1 MSNDLYHQKAQQN
14 TIRAGFKDLEPD
26 FLAMADQCK
35 AYTQTTMERMYAL
48 HKSVAHITRN
58 NIPGAIVECG
68 VWRGGSMM
76 MSAYSLLALNVHDR
90 PLYLYDTYE
99 GQPEPS
105 DVDRDIWGNAQRQG
119 WQRFVKD
126 GVYTG
131 ERPPIDEVRENLRKT
146 GYDESRIILIKGKV
160 EDTLPAQLPGPIAI
174 LRLDTDWY
182 ESVAHTFTHLY
193 PLLSHGGVLIVD
205 DYGHLEGARKATDE
219 YMAALK
225 SPPMLFRVDYSCRT
239 GVKP

>member
-1 MSNDLYHQKAQQN
+1 MSNDHYHQKAQQN
-14 TIRAGFKDLEPD
+14 TVRAGFKDLEPD
-26 FLAMADQCK
+26 FLAMAEQCK

-48 HKSVAHITRN
+48 HKSVAYITRN

-76 MSAYSLLALNVHDR
+76 MSAYSLLALNIRDR

-99 GQPEPS
+99 GQPEPA
-105 DVDRDIWGNAQRQG
+105 DVDRDIWGNAQREG

-131 ERPPIDEVRENLRKT
+131 ERPPIDEVRENLHKT
-146 GYDESRIILIKGKV
+146 GYDESRIILVKGKV

-193 PLLSHGGVLIVD
+193 PLLSPGGVLIVD
-205 DYGHLEGARKATDE
+205 DYGHLEGARKATDD